1 MNGAPW
7 TAFVSLPMLRRRTTE
22 VPNSQRRQIPL
33 EVKVAHLPEQPGVY
47 LFKNR
52 AGKVIYVG
60 KARNLR
66 NRVRSYFGAR
76 PNSESPK
83 VQAMVRQIHDL
94 ETMVT
99 DSEVEALILEANLV
113 KEYKPRYNINLKD
126 DKSYPYV
133 RVTAEPFPRVFPTR
147 RVVQDGSRYFGPY
160 TDVNA
165 LRDLLKTI
173 RRIFPI
179 RSCNYELTPEAVARG
194 KFKVCLDYHIK
205 RCLGPCEGHVGEA
218 EYARVLDYVVQ
229 FIDGRSD
236 AVAEAMGARMR
247 ELAAQLRFEEAAR
260 LRDILASLDEFR
272 QKQKVVSHAAVDRDI
287 LATAAAGDAACGVV
301 FRVREGKL
309 VGRQHFYMSGTA
321 GESAA
326 SVATSFLKQ
335 YYVKSEYVPAEVF
348 VPCEILEQE
357 EVASWLG
364 KKRNGPV
371 TLQCPTAGEGLKL
384 VRMCQRN
391 AELLLNEL
399 RLQKA
404 GPQAHVSRAVSALQH
419 DLGLPKPPRVI
430 EAFDV
435 SNISGS
441 EAVASMVYF
450 RNGKPVKSQYRRFKI
465 RCANTPNDYA
475 MMSEAVTRRYTRLK
489 NEGGEFP
496 DLVLVDGGKGQ
507 LAVAREALVSLGLE
521 LPVVALAKRLDEVF
535 VPGASEP
542 QNIPRS
548 SSGLKLLQRIRDESH
563 RFALSYHR
571 LLRDQ
576 RTLRSV
582 LDVIPG
588 VGKARREALLQAFGS
603 VEGVRQATVEKIAE
617 VRGIPRILAERIWKA
632 LNEPSAEEGA

>member
-1 MNGAPW
+1 MPRG
-7 TAFVSLPMLRRRTTE
+7 STTE
-22 VPNSQRRQIPL
+22 AAGHQRRHVSL
-33 EVKVAHLPEQPGVY
+33 EVKIAHLPEQPGVY

-52 AGKVIYVG
+52 LGKVIYVG
-60 KARNLR
+60 KAKNLR

-179 RSCNYELTPEAVARG
+179 RSCNYELTAETIAKG
-194 KFKVCLDYHIK
+194 KFKVCLDYHIN
-205 RCLGPCEGHVGEA
+205 RCLGPCEGHVGQA
-218 EYARVLDYVVQ
+218 EYGRVVDYVVQ

-236 AVAEAMGARMR
+236 AVADALRERMH

-260 LRDILASLDEFR
+260 LRDILASLDDFR
-272 QKQKVVSHAAVDRDI
+272 QKQKVVSQSPVDRDI
-287 LATAAAGDAACGVV
+287 LATAVAGDDACGVV

-321 GESAA
+321 GESLA

-348 VPCEILEQE
+348 VPCEMLEQE
-357 EVASWLG
+357 QIVGWLTR
-364 KKRNGPV
+364 KRNGQV
-371 TLQCPTAGEGLKL
+371 TLVCPTGGEELKL

-399 RLQKA
+399 QLQKA
-404 GPQAHVSRAVSALQH
+404 SPQARVSRAVAALQH
-419 DLGLPKPPRVI
+419 DLALPRPPRVI

-441 EAVASMVYF
+441 EPVASMVYF
-450 RNGKPVKSQYRRFKI
+450 RNGKPVKSQYRRFRI
-465 RCANTPNDYA
+465 RCENTPNDYA
-475 MMSEAVTRRYTRLK
+475 MMSEAVTRRYARLK
-489 NEGGEFP
+489 QEGGELP
-496 DLVLVDGGKGQ
+496 DLILVDGGKGQ
-507 LAVAREALVSLGLE
+507 LGVAQAALASLGLE
-521 LPVVALAKRLDEVF
+521 VPVVALAKRLDEVF

-542 QNIPRS
+542 QNVPRS

-563 RFALSYHR
+563 RFAVTYHR
-571 LLRDQ
+571 LLRDK

-582 LDVIPG
+582 LDAIPG
-588 VGKARREALLQAFGS
+588 VGKARRQALLKTFGS
-603 VEGVRQATVEKIAE
+603 AEGVRQATAEQIAA
-617 VRGIPRILAERIWKA
+617 VPGIPPALAERIWKA
-632 LNEPSAEEGA
+632 LNEPPGEGEEA